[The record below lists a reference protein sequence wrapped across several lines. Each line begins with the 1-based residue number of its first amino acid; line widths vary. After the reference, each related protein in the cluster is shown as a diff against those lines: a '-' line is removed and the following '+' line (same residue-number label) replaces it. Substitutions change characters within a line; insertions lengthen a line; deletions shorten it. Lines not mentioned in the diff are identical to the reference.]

1 VKKLS
6 RSKKLNEK
14 KTSAKRCGLI
24 LMNTG
29 YEKISDLRFEI
40 SKLKRRSLL
49 TSAATMMGG
58 NQSFSLEI

>member
-1 VKKLS
+1 
-6 RSKKLNEK
+6 
-14 KTSAKRCGLI
+14 
-24 LMNTG
+24 MNTG